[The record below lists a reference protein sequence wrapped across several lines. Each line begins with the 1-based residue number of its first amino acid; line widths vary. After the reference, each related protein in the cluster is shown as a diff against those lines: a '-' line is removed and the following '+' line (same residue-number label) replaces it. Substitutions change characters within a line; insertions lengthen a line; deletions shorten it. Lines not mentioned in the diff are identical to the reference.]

1 MRSRHRR
8 RAPLAVACA
17 AALAAGALLGCR
29 AQGERAAG
37 VAADPEERLGQLLR
51 RGAEPGEL
59 TVAEREEVERLLVPL
74 LPATEGRLEGHSW
87 RVAYDDLPAGDF
99 VSIDLLRAE
108 EPSDTA
114 PRAMWFHL
122 FWRGAPQAPETA
134 GAEPASWS
142 KQLGRW
148 PARGVEDHHL
158 FVRVGG
164 VELRAVAEAEEF
176 RDAER
181 IRETVEAF
189 DLDALADL

>member
-1 MRSRHRR
+1 MRSLHGRR
-8 RAPLAVACA
+8 LPLAAACA
-17 AALAAGALLGCR
+17 AAIAVPALLGCR
-29 AQGERAAG
+29 GEGDRAAPA
-37 VAADPEERLGQLLR
+37 AADPEARLGQLLR

-59 TVAEREEVERLLVPL
+59 TVDEREEVERLLVPL
-74 LPATEGRLEGHSW
+74 LPDTEGELEGHSW

-122 FWRGAPQAPETA
+122 FWRGEPPA
-134 GAEPASWS
+134 AEKASWT
-142 KQLGRW
+142 KRLGRW

-164 VELRAVAEAEEF
+164 VELRAVAEADEF
-176 RDAER
+176 RDEER
-181 IRETVEAF
+181 LRETVEAF
-189 DLDALADL
+189 DLDALAGL